1 MSITAVFSNTTLT
14 QTWATSNKSDAY
26 TSAEADGGSI
36 TRELGPVGTQSQ
48 QTVVYTCPAAI
59 EKIHMGTWVTPAAP
73 QNISVLANTNMVI
86 GALAGYESAGTLNA
100 YVAVKVSVVTESS
113 NVLSFDRTL
122 VDWTIIKVE
131 NVDHELGTVVGSS
144 SPMGGYSANGLA
156 AQLGITSADT
166 IATGERVAIEV
177 AIDKRANKTG
187 TVAIE
192 FGSDPDTIDDDTLTA
207 GAIGTGPFSCS
218 VLMPFA
224 LNEANQSAWG
234 DHHHSEIEIPRVTG
248 TNAIAWADIGS
259 DWTAAKWETNPAAH
273 YVSRSAGTITAQFW
287 IFQDD
292 DYLYVATNN
301 IIDGCIQASD
311 HHSVYICSDGNYE
324 NSLTTTTGDY
334 LFRRDIVAS
343 TSFDGSDPTLPVA
356 AGDGNDQ
363 GNYILKGGSTNT
375 YPNSWEIPTWNTSTD
390 TFSFSENGAEDWVE
404 GVDYRMG
411 GPGAT
416 ATAPNGSAG
425 AYSEFKIK
433 KSRLNNWNGS
443 DHLGIMIN
451 LSCDV
456 QGNGNTLWPRL
467 LGNQVDKDDW
477 NFPGV
482 NYLTTDG
489 NTASSKST
497 AAPMDLRPL
506 MSIHGHGPALANQA
520 SGTPSIPNIT
530 STGSAKLGRKASGSP
545 TIANITSTGS
555 AKLGLTASG
564 SPTIANITS
573 TGAATV
579 EGTVHYARGRVNPL
593 VVDTF
598 TDTNGTEIDAHTP
611 DTDVQGGGWSDAA
624 WNVTLPTADMV
635 EIQGNKLVINTNDK
649 GAVINTGTASKIVEV
664 TWTTG
669 TTGQDQ
675 LWLPMR
681 YVNED
686 SNVSIGIRGNDQTV
700 AVWDVP
706 SWTDYPTGGQAIT
719 GGLTITN
726 NTTYNVKVEEDGN
739 RFRLWIN
746 DILQLD
752 QTVTNLSGNT
762 VAGVGIGTV
771 GSPQT
776 IDDYK
781 VYALPDG
788 PSIPN
793 LTTTG
798 NAQIQKW
805 EYIGGGYSHNT
816 VHPVSHT
823 HGLTILEGDLVYAHV
838 HLNSAQTGITP
849 DQAGWTELYDDE
861 PTGAVETTRIGV
873 YWKVASASEPATYS
887 WTAPTSSYWLVGI
900 KVFRPKE
907 AGTTPILERTTV
919 AVYDGADSNLP
930 VTADAGA
937 TVNANSLRI
946 IAGMKDTRTT
956 ALEYTTADNGYSGV
970 FGNGDHQ
977 ITGLAHK
984 EYSEGGTIE
993 AVVTI
998 NTGDI
1003 SDPVYSTSTVFNYA
1017 TPSKTA
1023 SGSPTIENI
1032 TSTGAAKL
1040 GRKASGSPT
1049 IANVT
1054 TTGSATK
1061 VRTASGS
1068 PTIATVTSTGSATAK
1083 KIASGSP
1090 FIETL
1095 TTTGTATT
1103 RKVASGSPSI
1113 GNLSTT
1119 GTATAKKVASG
1130 SPFIETLTSTGSAA
1144 AYKVASGSPTIENL
1158 TSTGVA
1164 TRTGTVDQ
1172 TASGSPTLPN
1182 ITAVGNSFIWP
1193 KVWLNA
1199 SQTLSGA
1206 TEMQVTS
1213 VSSDGTSITFTDP
1226 AGGPTG
1232 AGLWLG
1238 VENRANSDIG
1248 WIQVTVTDGAPLVV
1262 FGGFGA

>member
-14 QTWATSNKSDAY
+14 QTWATSNKSDSY

-86 GALAGYESAGTLNA
+86 GALSGYESAGTLNA

-113 NVLSFDRTL
+113 NVLSFNRTL
-122 VDWTIIKVE
+122 VDWTLIKVE
-131 NVDHELGTVVGSS
+131 NTDLELGTVVGASA
-144 SPMGGYSANGLA
+144 PMGGYSANGLA
-156 AQLGITSADT
+156 SQLSITSADT
-166 IATGERVAIEV
+166 IATGERIAIEV
-177 AIDKRANKTG
+177 AIDKQANKTG

-207 GAIGTGPFSCS
+207 GTIGTGPFSCA

-224 LNEANQSAWG
+224 MNEANQSVWG
-234 DHHHSEIEIPRVTG
+234 DHHHSEIEIPRVAG

-273 YVSRSAGTITAQFW
+273 YVSRSAGAITAQFW

-301 IIDGCIQASD
+301 IIDGCIQPSD
-311 HHSVYICSDGNYE
+311 HHSIYICSDGNYE

-356 AGDGNDQ
+356 VGDGNDQ
-363 GNYILKGGSTNT
+363 GNCIFKGGSSNT
-375 YPNSWEIPTWNTSTD
+375 YPNSWEIPTWTTATD

-416 ATAPNGSAG
+416 TTAPNGSAG

-443 DHLGIMIN
+443 DHIGIMVN
-451 LSCDV
+451 LNCDV
-456 QGNGNTLWPRL
+456 QGNGHTLWPRL

-477 NFPGV
+477 NFSGV
-482 NYLTTDG
+482 NYLATDG

-497 AAPMDLRPL
+497 ASPMDLRPL

-545 TIANITSTGS
+545 TIANVTTTGS

-573 TGAATV
+573 TGVATRS
-579 EGTVHYARGRVNPL
+579 GTVHNAS
-593 VVDTF
+593 
-598 TDTNGTEIDAHTP
+598 GT
-611 DTDVQGGGWSDAA
+611 
-624 WNVTLPTADMV
+624 
-635 EIQGNKLVINTNDK
+635 
-649 GAVINTGTASKIVEV
+649 
-664 TWTTG
+664 
-669 TTGQDQ
+669 
-675 LWLPMR
+675 
-681 YVNED
+681 
-686 SNVSIGIRGNDQTV
+686 
-700 AVWDVP
+700 
-706 SWTDYPTGGQAIT
+706 
-719 GGLTITN
+719 
-726 NTTYNVKVEEDGN
+726 
-739 RFRLWIN
+739 
-746 DILQLD
+746 
-752 QTVTNLSGNT
+752 
-762 VAGVGIGTV
+762 
-771 GSPQT
+771 
-776 IDDYK
+776 
-781 VYALPDG
+781 
-788 PSIPN
+788 PSIEN
-793 LTTTG
+793 ITSTG

-805 EYIGGGYSHNT
+805 EYIGGNYSHA
-816 VHPVSHT
+816 VAHPISHT

-849 DQAGWTELYDDE
+849 DQAGWTELYDGD
-861 PTGAVETTRIGV
+861 PTGAAETTRIGV

-887 WTAPTSSYWLVGI
+887 WTGSSSSYWLVGI
-900 KVFRPKE
+900 KVFRARE
-907 AGTTPILERTTV
+907 AGVTPILERTTV
-919 AVYDGADSNLP
+919 AVYDGSDSQMP

-937 TVNANSLRI
+937 TVNPNSLRI
-946 IAGMKDTRTT
+946 IAGMKDTRGGV
-956 ALEYTTADNGYSGV
+956 LEYNIVDSGYV
-970 FGNGDHQ
+970 DPFGNSDNQ
-977 ITGLAHK
+977 VTALAHK
-984 EYSEGGTIE
+984 EFAAGGTLE
-993 AVVTI
+993 TAVTI
-998 NTGDI
+998 GPSSI
-1003 SDPVYSTSTVFNYA
+1003 SDAVYSTSTVFNYT

-1113 GNLSTT
+1113 GNLTTT
-1119 GTATAKKVASG
+1119 GTATAKKIASG

-1164 TRTGTVDQ
+1164 TRSGTVDK

-1226 AGGPTG
+1226 VGGPTG
-1232 AGLWLG
+1232 AELWLG